1 MKLSVSMVLAGF
13 PFTLA
18 PLAVLP
24 APVAAARA
32 LPTEENSAQCSQIS
46 GWNATEL
53 AVTLGCNNAFE
64 GEIYIIYPDGS
75 RRTLVAYREF
85 WEFSTGDPVL
95 RADSGDRTGSI
106 ALTQSGRYTLVLE
119 GKGLDG
125 SLNIINV
132 SFRKSWE
139 LSQGVEP
146 QQPEKP
152 SKPEI
157 TQPSP
162 SSAAISWTGG
172 EGSYRV
178 VAWKL
183 TKSGKK
189 KPGTRTTCTATLEAL
204 GPTTCT
210 LEGLSPG
217 RWKIRI
223 IRTVDGATAV
233 RTTVYKFSYLPKA

>member
-32 LPTEENSAQCSQIS
+32 LPTEENSAYCLQIS

-53 AVTLGCNNAFE
+53 AVTLNCTNAYE
-64 GEIYIIYPDGS
+64 GEIYVIYPNGD

-85 WEFSTGDPVL
+85 WEVYTGSPVL
-95 RADSGDRTGSI
+95 RADEGDRTGAI

-119 GKGLDG
+119 GKGFDAA
-125 SLNIINV
+125 LNLIDV
-132 SFRKSWE
+132 AFRKSWE
-139 LSQGVEP
+139 LSQGVES
-146 QQPEKP
+146 PEPDKP

-162 SSAAISWTGG
+162 SSAAIAWTGG
-172 EGSYRV
+172 EGTYRV

-183 TKSGKK
+183 KKSGKK
-189 KPGTRTTCTATLEAL
+189 KLGTRTTCTATLEAL
-204 GPTTCT
+204 GSTTCT

-233 RTTVYKFSYLPKA
+233 RTAIYRVTAP